1 MGIVRVSCELGGKE
15 YSLETGRFAKLADG
29 AVMVRYGETMVLVTV
44 CASPDVRP
52 DVNFLPLTVEYRE
65 KSSAAGKIP
74 GSFFRREGRPTEKE
88 ILSARLI
95 DRPIRP
101 MFPDGWRADTQVVAT
116 VFSADD
122 QNEPNSLGM
131 VGASAALLLSDIPF
145 DGPVSE
151 VHVGRVG
158 GTFIVNPTYQEL
170 EVSDME
176 ITVAGTDDSI
186 VMVEGMAKE
195 ISEEDFIA
203 ALEFAHENI
212 RILNALQRQLLEKAG
227 GGKRPRRAPQ
237 AVVCPE
243 ALSSFIRELV
253 TAPLSEMIHSAS
265 TKEQRSEFR
274 KNLLDETILAVQ
286 QFVLEHEEFADLPII
301 QLTSDVVSDIE
312 YELMRKMILTE
323 GRRLDGR
330 GLTEIR
336 PITCE
341 VGLLPRTH
349 GSALFTRGETQSLT
363 TVTLGTKQDEQIVDG
378 LLPTYE
384 RRYMLH
390 YNFPPYSTGEV
401 GRMTGVSRR
410 EIGHGNLA
418 ERALQPLIPSEE
430 EFPYTIRIVSDILE
444 SNGSSSM
451 ATVCAGSLA
460 CMDAGIPIKK
470 QVAGIAMGL
479 ITDGDN
485 VAILS
490 DILGD
495 EDHLGDMDFK
505 VAGTADGIT
514 ACQMD
519 IKIKGLSLDIVRRAL
534 EQARQGRMHILEV
547 MNACIDKPRAELS
560 RYAPRLTTIKIPI
573 EAIGTV
579 IGPGGATIREIT
591 RQTNTE
597 INIEEDGTVVI
608 AATNQENAQMAIDWI
623 KGLTREPELG
633 EVYHAKVK
641 EIREGLGAI
650 VEFLPKKQGLLHI
663 SQIAHE
669 RVHNILDYIKP
680 GDIVELKLIEIQPDG
695 KFRLSRKALLPPP
708 EHVTDGN
715 TEHAERPRHS
725 RDSGGHHRHSPHSRS
740 SHPRGSR
747 RFKH

>member
-1 MGIVRVSCELGGKE
+1 MNPIKVSGELNGKE

-29 AVMVRYGETMVLVTV
+29 AVMVRYGDTMVLVTV
-44 CASPDVRP
+44 CASLEPRP
-52 DVNFLPLTVEYRE
+52 DVDFLPLTVEYRE

-95 DRPIRP
+95 DRPLRP
-101 MFPDGWRADTQVVAT
+101 MFPEGWRADTQVIAT

-145 DGPVSE
+145 DEPVSE
-151 VHVGRVG
+151 VHVGRING
-158 GTFIVNPTYQEL
+158 KFIVNPTYQEL
-170 EVSDME
+170 EVSDIE

-195 ISEEDFIA
+195 ISEDEFIA
-203 ALEFAHENI
+203 ALEFAHDNI
-212 RILNALQRQLLEKAG
+212 RILNALQRELLAKAG
-227 GGKRPRRAPQ
+227 GGKGPKRLPQ
-237 AVVCPE
+237 EIVCPADLE
-243 ALSSFIRELV
+243 KFIRERITEPINQL
-253 TAPLSEMIHSAS
+253 IHSVS
-265 TKEQRSEFR
+265 SKEQRTNLR
-274 KNLLDETILAVQ
+274 KQLHDETLLAVT
-286 QFVLEHEEFADLPII
+286 QFVLERPEYGELPIA
-301 QLTSDVVSDIE
+301 QLTSKVLSDVE
-312 YELMRKMILTE
+312 YELMRRMILTE

-330 GLTEIR
+330 SYTDIR

-341 VGLLPRTH
+341 VGILPRTH

-418 ERALQPLIPSEE
+418 ERALQPLLPSEE

-479 ITDGDN
+479 IKEREH

-505 VAGTADGIT
+505 VAGTANGIT

-534 EQARQGRMHILEV
+534 LQAREGRMHILKI
-547 MNACIDKPRAELS
+547 MNECISTPRSELS
-560 RYAPRLTTIKIPI
+560 RYAPRLTTIKIPV
-573 EAIGTV
+573 ESIGTL

-591 RQTNTE
+591 KQTNTE
-597 INIEEDGTVVI
+597 IHIEEDGTVVI
-608 AATNQENAQMAIDWI
+608 AAVNQENAQMAIDWI
-623 KGLTREPELG
+623 KGLTREPQLG

-641 EIREGLGAI
+641 EVREGLGAI

-669 RVHNILDYIKP
+669 RVHSVLDYVKP

-708 EHVTDGN
+708 DQVLTSEKSGQR
-715 TEHAERPRHS
+715 ERF
-725 RDSGGHHRHSPHSRS
+725 GGHSSSGKRADSSSLPRDRHKRH
-740 SHPRGSR
+740 
-747 RFKH
+747 

>member
-1 MGIVRVSCELGGKE
+1 MGMGIVRVSCDLGGKE
-15 YSLETGRFAKLADG
+15 YSIETGRFAKLADG
-29 AVMVRYGETMVLVTV
+29 AVMVRYGDTMVLVTV

-52 DVNFLPLTVEYRE
+52 DVDFLPLTVEYRE

-101 MFPDGWRADTQVVAT
+101 MFPKGWRADTQIVAT

-151 VHVGRVG
+151 VHVGRING
-158 GTFIVNPTYQEL
+158 RFIVNPTYQEL

-186 VMVEGMAKE
+186 VMVEGTAKE
-195 ISEEDFIA
+195 ISEDEFLT

-212 RILNALQRQLLEKAG
+212 RILNALQRELLEKAG
-227 GGKRPRRAPQ
+227 GGKRPHRSPQ
-237 AVVCPE
+237 AVECPE
-243 ALSSFIRELV
+243 ELARFIRQQAVE
-253 TAPLSEMIHSAS
+253 PLYQMIHSS
-265 TKEQRSEFR
+265 SSKEQRSGFR
-274 KNLLDETILAVQ
+274 KRLLDEIILAVQ
-286 QFVLEHEEFADLPII
+286 QFVLEHEEFADLPVI
-301 QLTSDVVSDIE
+301 QLTSNVVSQVE
-312 YELMRKMILTE
+312 YELMRQMILDE

-330 GLTEIR
+330 IPTDIR

-349 GSALFTRGETQSLT
+349 GSALFTRGETQSLAT
-363 TVTLGTKQDEQIVDG
+363 ITLGTKQDEQIVDG

-479 ITDGDN
+479 ITEGDR

-519 IKIKGLSLDIVRRAL
+519 IKIKGLSLEIVRRAL
-534 EQARQGRMHILEV
+534 EQAREGRLHILRI
-547 MNACIDKPRAELS
+547 MNACIAEPRPELS
-560 RYAPRLTTIKIPI
+560 RYAPRLTTIKIPV
-573 EAIGTV
+573 EAIGMV

-608 AATNQENAQMAIDWI
+608 AAVNQENADMAIDWI

-650 VEFLPKKQGLLHI
+650 VEFLPKKLGLLHI

-669 RVHNILDYIKP
+669 RVNSIIDYLKP

-708 EHVTDGN
+708 ENGSASQQSTHP
-715 TEHAERPRHS
+715 EHRQTTSPQRSPAHRGPHRRGGRH
-725 RDSGGHHRHSPHSRS
+725 
-740 SHPRGSR
+740 
-747 RFKH
+747 

>member
-15 YSLETGRFAKLADG
+15 YALETGRFAKLADG
-29 AVMVRYGETMVLVTV
+29 AVMVRFGETMVLVTV
-44 CASPDVRP
+44 CASADVRP

-101 MFPDGWRADTQVVAT
+101 MFPDGWRADTQIVAT

-145 DGPVSE
+145 EGPVSE
-151 VHVGRVG
+151 VHLGRING
-158 GTFIVNPTYQEL
+158 RFIVNPTYQEL

-195 ISEEDFIA
+195 ISEDDFVA
-203 ALEFAHENI
+203 ALEFAHDNI
-212 RILNALQRQLLEKAG
+212 RILNALQRELLEKAG
-227 GGKRPRRAPQ
+227 GGKRPHRQPQ
-237 AVVCPE
+237 AIECPDE
-243 ALSSFIRELV
+243 LKRFIRERV
-253 TAPLSEMIHSAS
+253 TEPLRELIHSAS

-274 KNLLDETILAVQ
+274 KKLLDETVLAVQ
-286 QFVLEHEEFADLPII
+286 QFVLEHDEFAQLPII
-301 QLTSDVVSDIE
+301 QLTNTVTSDVE
-312 YELMRKMILTE
+312 YELMREMILTE

-330 GLTEIR
+330 GPTDIR

-479 ITDGDN
+479 ITDGDR

-519 IKIKGLSLDIVRRAL
+519 IKIKGLSLEIVRRAL
-534 EQARQGRMHILEV
+534 EQARQGRMHILQI
-547 MNACIDKPRAELS
+547 MNECIDKPRAELS
-560 RYAPRLTTIKIPI
+560 RYAPRLTTIKIPV

-608 AATNQENAQMAIDWI
+608 AAVNQENAQMAIDWI

-641 EIREGLGAI
+641 EVREGLGAI

-708 EHVTDGN
+708 EHVTDGDSGDSSQ
-715 TEHAERPRHS
+715 RSMHS
-725 RDSGGHHRHSPHSRS
+725 RQGPMRRQHSSPRPPHRGGGRRS
-740 SHPRGSR
+740 
-747 RFKH
+747 

>member
-1 MGIVRVSCELGGKE
+1 MGITKVSCELGGRE
-15 YSLETGRFAKLADG
+15 FSIETGRFAKLADG
-29 AVMVRYGETMVLVTV
+29 AVMVRYGETMVLTTV
-44 CASPDVRP
+44 CASTEVRP
-52 DVNFLPLTVEYRE
+52 DVDFLPLTVEYRE

-95 DRPIRP
+95 DRPLRP
-101 MFPDGWRADTQVVAT
+101 MFPDGWRADTQIVAT

-145 DGPVSE
+145 DGPISE
-151 VHVGRVG
+151 VHVGRING
-158 GTFIVNPTYQEL
+158 KFIVNPTYQEL

-195 ISEEDFIA
+195 ISEDEFIA

-212 RILNALQRQLLEKAG
+212 RILNAVQRELLEKAG
-227 GGKRPRRAPQ
+227 GGKRPHRPLQ
-237 AVVCPE
+237 SIVCPPE
-243 ALSSFIRELV
+243 LEQFIRERV
-253 TAPLSEMIHSAS
+253 TDPLDRMIHSSS
-265 TKEQRSEFR
+265 TKELRSDFR
-274 KNLLDETILAVQ
+274 KQLLDETILAVQ
-286 QFVLEHEEFADLPII
+286 QFALDRDDYAELPLI
-301 QLTSDVVSDIE
+301 QLTSRVLSDVE
-312 YELMRKMILTE
+312 YELMRKMILDE

-330 GLTEIR
+330 GPKDIR
-336 PITCE
+336 AITCE

-349 GSALFTRGETQSLT
+349 GSALFTRGETQSLA
-363 TVTLGTKQDEQIVDG
+363 TVTLGTKQDEQVVDG

-401 GRMTGVSRR
+401 GRMAGVSRR

-418 ERALQPLIPSEE
+418 ERALQPIIPSEE

-451 ATVCAGSLA
+451 ATVCAGSLS

-479 ITDGDN
+479 ITENGR
-485 VAILS
+485 VVILS

-519 IKIKGLSLDIVRRAL
+519 VKIKGLSLEIVRCAL
-534 EQARQGRMHILEV
+534 EQAREGRLHILQI
-547 MNACIDKPRAELS
+547 MNACIDRPRPELS
-560 RYAPRLTTIKIPI
+560 RYAPRLTTIKIPV

-608 AATNQENAQMAIDWI
+608 AAVNQENAQMAIDWI

-641 EIREGLGAI
+641 EVREGLGAI

-669 RVHNILDYIKP
+669 RVHSVLDYVKP
-680 GDIVELKLIEIQPDG
+680 GDIIELKLIEIQPDG

-708 EHVTDGN
+708 EDASTSGDQKGRRSQSMRSVSS
-715 TEHAERPRHS
+715 S
-725 RDSGGHHRHSPHSRS
+725 RSLPQHRSPHGSSR
-740 SHPRGSR
+740 H
-747 RFKH
+747 